1 MLNENNTHTHIHIF
15 VCVLYVIREGSREPN
30 PSSSYINQLKHES
43 RLKFKKEHELM
54 ITQARGS

>member
-1 MLNENNTHTHIHIF
+1 MKITHTHIF

-43 RLKFKKEHELM
+43 RLKFKKEHELT